1 MSLFHTK
8 LQLVNSTA
16 YRHAPVL
23 RVTDLELSV
32 SAALNQAREATSVQS
47 VETQC
52 NLPRLEF
59 FDTCVG
65 PRPACEVAIELG
77 RKCHAIGKPQ
87 FEACRAA
94 SSNRSPSGRLRLLRY
109 GGFEMNRASSTIMA
123 RRLADPAPEG
133 VIERAD
139 LGVAERKGDFRQ
151 RQSLVFQKI

>member
-32 SAALNQAREATSVQS
+32 SAALEIEPGKRTSVQS
-47 VETQC
+47 VETQY
-52 NLPRLEF
+52 NLSRLEF

-65 PRPACEVAIELG
+65 PRPACEVEIELG

-87 FEACRAA
+87 FEAC
-94 SSNRSPSGRLRLLRY
+94 
-109 GGFEMNRASSTIMA
+109 
-123 RRLADPAPEG
+123 
-133 VIERAD
+133 
-139 LGVAERKGDFRQ
+139 
-151 RQSLVFQKI
+151 

>member
-65 PRPACEVAIELG
+65 PRPAREVESNSAG
-77 RKCHAIGKPQ
+77 NATRSVS
-87 FEACRAA
+87 R
-94 SSNRSPSGRLRLLRY
+94 SSRPAERRHQIDPLAGGY
-109 GGFEMNRASSTIMA
+109 GFFAT
-123 RRLADPAPEG
+123 
-133 VIERAD
+133 AD
-139 LGVAERKGDFRQ
+139 LK
-151 RQSLVFQKI
+151 